1 MRGVSVAFT
10 EMGEYEPRGFHMYEL
25 LWNPQKFR
33 RHISRV
39 RSTQLISGRKLRWI
53 LWNAWE
59 TNVRTG
65 FGRRILPECETDEI
79 GFTNRGEVY
88 QTKVREENVCDKE
101 TDGPVPLSAEAA
113 GGGGDVVAAAP
124 PQQQLQQP
132 QPQQSAG
139 RTSLDLFGD
148 MPTAPAQQPAVA
160 NTSNQ
165 SPGGN
170 WMDFGS
176 APASTR
182 AAPVDGAKI
191 ATNDDDWE
199 ISPPLLDFRTI
210 HDNDDDD
217 DDDDNAK

>member
-1 MRGVSVAFT
+1 
-10 EMGEYEPRGFHMYEL
+10 MY
-25 LWNPQKFR
+25 
-33 RHISRV
+33 
-39 RSTQLISGRKLRWI
+39 
-53 LWNAWE
+53 
-59 TNVRTG
+59 
-65 FGRRILPECETDEI
+65 
-79 GFTNRGEVY
+79 
-88 QTKVREENVCDKE
+88 CDKE

-132 QPQQSAG
+132 QPQQSAAAG
-139 RTSLDLFGD
+139 LLDLFGD

-182 AAPVDGAKI
+182 AVRGLAFA
-191 ATNDDDWE
+191 ATSLSWPMKE
-199 ISPPLLDFRTI
+199 
-210 HDNDDDD
+210 
-217 DDDDNAK
+217 